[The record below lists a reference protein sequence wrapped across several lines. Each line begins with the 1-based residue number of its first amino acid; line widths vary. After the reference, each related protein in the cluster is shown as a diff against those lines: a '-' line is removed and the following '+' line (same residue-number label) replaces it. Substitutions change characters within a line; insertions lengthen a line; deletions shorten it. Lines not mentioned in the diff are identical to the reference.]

1 MLTEERLA
9 KILQL
14 LKEMETVS
22 LGELLEVI
30 PASESTIR
38 RDLTTLENKGE
49 LIRVHGG
56 ATLPQHKLQ
65 EATFSEKTTKNL
77 DEKKKIAKYAAS
89 IVEHGDCIYLD
100 AGSTI
105 IQMVPYLSG
114 KNIVAVTNG
123 PSHVE
128 VLMKHDIKTYLIGG
142 LIKTKTNAV
151 IGHQAIQSLEHYYF
165 DKSFLGMNGF
175 HLTNGYTTP
184 DPEESAVKRKAIQL
198 AEKAFVLADAS
209 KYRQTSFSK
218 VTDLQNAKLITTNLN
233 QSDIDQIRQ
242 QTNIKVVDV

>member
-1 MLTEERLA
+1 MLTEKRHT
-9 KILQL
+9 KILQIL
-14 LKEMETVS
+14 NKMKTVS
-22 LGELLEVI
+22 LSDLLKVI

-65 EATFSEKTTKNL
+65 EETFSDKTTQNL

-89 IVEHGDCIYLD
+89 TVEHRDCIYLD
-100 AGSTI
+100 AGSTT
-105 IQMVPYLSG
+105 IQMVPYLAH
-114 KNIVAVTNG
+114 KDIVVVTNG
-123 PSHVE
+123 PSHVKS
-128 VLMKHDIKTYLIGG
+128 LMKYGIKTYLIGG
-142 LIKTKTNAV
+142 LIKARTNAV
-151 IGHQAIQSLEHYYF
+151 IGQQAIQSLEHYYF

-184 DPEESAVKRKAIQL
+184 DPEEAAVKRRAIQL

-209 KYRQTSFSK
+209 KYKQTSFSK
-218 VTDLQNAKLITTNLN
+218 VTDLQSAKLITTNLN
-233 QSDIDQIRQ
+233 QMDINKIRQ
-242 QTNIKVVDV
+242 QTNIRVVDV